1 MTLSTDMLSAFV
13 QVAEH
18 GSVSAAAQALG
29 VSKSVVSKRV
39 AQLEQAVR
47 ATLFARSTRRV
58 ALTPAGEAYLDFARN
73 ALRAVAD
80 ADERLRDLRQELSGQ
95 IRLTA
100 PVSWGQHVLAP
111 LLPAFLARHP
121 AIEIELQLADRLM
134 DVAYERIDLALRMSA
149 TGLPDLVATPVAR
162 LDWVVCAAPAH
173 LARAGAPAMPDD
185 LTGHPCMA
193 YWRERSDDA
202 WLLRHEDGRQQTV
215 RVQGRFHANNP
226 EAVAQ
231 AALAGLGVALL
242 PVYVCADA
250 LADGRL
256 ARLLPGWTPVTKF
269 GTQITAVATPERLR
283 LLRNRALLDHL
294 REALGTGEGA
304 EVTAR
309 RAPAP

>member
-1 MTLSTDMLSAFV
+1 MLAAFV

-18 GSVSAAAQALG
+18 LSVSAAAQTLG

-95 IRLTA
+95 IRITA
-100 PVSWGQHVLAP
+100 PVSWGQQVLAP
-111 LLPAFLARHP
+111 LLPDFLARHP
-121 AIEIELQLADRLM
+121 AIEIDLLLGDRLM
-134 DVAYERIDLALRMSA
+134 DIAYERIDLALRMSA

-173 LARAGAPAMPDD
+173 LARAGTPHAPAA
-185 LTGHPCMA
+185 LQAHPCMS
-193 YWRERSDDA
+193 YWRERSDNA
-202 WLLRHEDGRQQTV
+202 WVLQDNTSGVQQTV
-215 RVQGRFHANNP
+215 WVQGRYHANNP
-226 EAVAQ
+226 DAVAQ
-231 AALAGLGVALL
+231 AAVAGLGVALL
-242 PVYVCADA
+242 PAYVCAAD
-250 LADGRL
+250 LAAGRL
-256 ARLLPGWTPVTKF
+256 LRLLEGWTPVTKF
-269 GTQITAVATPERLR
+269 GNQITAVAAPDRMR

-294 REALGTGEGA
+294 RQQLAPGT
-304 EVTAR
+304 
-309 RAPAP
+309 

>member
-1 MTLSTDMLSAFV
+1 MLAAFV

-18 GSVSAAAQALG
+18 LSVSAAAQRLG

-95 IRLTA
+95 IRITA

-111 LLPAFLARHP
+111 LLPDFLARHP
-121 AIEIELQLADRLM
+121 AIEIDLLLGDRLM
-134 DVAYERIDLALRMSA
+134 DIAYERIDLALRMSA

-173 LARAGAPAMPDD
+173 LARAGTPHAPAD
-185 LTGHPCMA
+185 LRAHPCMS
-193 YWRERSDDA
+193 YWRERSDNA
-202 WLLRHEDGRQQTV
+202 WVLQDSASGEQQTV
-215 RVQGRFHANNP
+215 WVQGRYHANNP

-231 AALAGLGVALL
+231 AAVAGLGVALL
-242 PVYVCADA
+242 PAYVCTADMA
-250 LADGRL
+250 AGRL
-256 ARLLPGWTPVTKF
+256 LRVLEGWTPVTKF
-269 GTQITAVATPERLR
+269 GNQITAVAAPDRMR

-294 REALGTGEGA
+294 RQQL
-304 EVTAR
+304 
-309 RAPAP
+309 APGN

>member
-1 MTLSTDMLSAFV
+1 MLAAFV

-18 GSVSAAAQALG
+18 LSVSAAAQTLG

-95 IRLTA
+95 IRITA
-100 PVSWGQHVLAP
+100 PVSWGQQVLAP
-111 LLPAFLARHP
+111 LLPDFLARHP
-121 AIEIELQLADRLM
+121 AIEIDLLLGDRLM
-134 DVAYERIDLALRMSA
+134 DIAYERIDLALRMSA

-173 LARAGAPAMPDD
+173 LAHAGTPHAPAD
-185 LTGHPCMA
+185 LQAHPCMS
-193 YWRERSDDA
+193 YWRERSDNA
-202 WLLRHEDGRQQTV
+202 WVLQDNTSGVQQTV
-215 RVQGRFHANNP
+215 WVQGRYHANNP
-226 EAVAQ
+226 DAVAQ
-231 AALAGLGVALL
+231 AAVAGLGVALL
-242 PVYVCADA
+242 PAYVCAAD
-250 LADGRL
+250 LAAGRL
-256 ARLLPGWTPVTKF
+256 LRLLQGWTPVTKF
-269 GTQITAVATPERLR
+269 GNQITAVAAPDRMR

-294 REALGTGEGA
+294 RREL
-304 EVTAR
+304 
-309 RAPAP
+309 APGN

>member
-1 MTLSTDMLSAFV
+1 MLAAFV

-18 GSVSAAAQALG
+18 LSVSAAAQTLG

-95 IRLTA
+95 IRITA
-100 PVSWGQHVLAP
+100 PVSWGQQVLAP
-111 LLPAFLARHP
+111 LLPDFLARHP
-121 AIEIELQLADRLM
+121 AIEIDLLLGDRLM
-134 DVAYERIDLALRMSA
+134 DIAYERIDLALRMSA

-173 LARAGAPAMPDD
+173 LARAGTPHAPAD
-185 LTGHPCMA
+185 LQAHPCMS
-193 YWRERSDDA
+193 YWRERSDNA
-202 WLLRHEDGRQQTV
+202 WVLQDNRSGAQQTV
-215 RVQGRFHANNP
+215 WVQGRYHANNP

-231 AALAGLGVALL
+231 AAVAGLGVALL
-242 PVYVCADA
+242 PAYVCAAD
-250 LADGRL
+250 LAAGRL
-256 ARLLPGWTPVTKF
+256 LRLLQGWTPVTKF
-269 GTQITAVATPERLR
+269 GNQITAVAAPDRMR

-294 REALGTGEGA
+294 RQQL
-304 EVTAR
+304 
-309 RAPAP
+309 APGN

>member
-1 MTLSTDMLSAFV
+1 MLAAFV

-18 GSVSAAAQALG
+18 LSVSAAAQALG

-95 IRLTA
+95 IRITA

-111 LLPAFLARHP
+111 LLPGFLAQHP
-121 AIEIELQLADRLM
+121 AIEVELLLADRLM
-134 DVAYERIDLALRMSA
+134 DIAYERIDLALRMSA

-162 LDWVVCAAPAH
+162 LDWVVCAAPDY
-173 LARAGAPAMPDD
+173 LARAGSPGLPAD
-185 LTGHPCMA
+185 LQAHHCMS
-193 YWRERSDDA
+193 YWRERSDNA
-202 WLLRHEDGRQQTV
+202 WVLERADTADRQTV
-215 RVQGRFHANNP
+215 WVQGRYHANNP

-231 AALAGLGVALL
+231 AAVAGLGVALL
-242 PVYVCADA
+242 PLYVCVED
-250 LADGRL
+250 LAAGRL
-256 ARLLPGWTPVTKF
+256 HRLLPGWTPVTKF
-269 GTQITAVATPERLR
+269 GNQITAVAAPDRMR

-294 REALGTGEGA
+294 RKQLTPPG
-304 EVTAR
+304 
-309 RAPAP
+309 

>member
-1 MTLSTDMLSAFV
+1 MTLSTDMLAAFV

-18 GSVSAAAQALG
+18 LSVSAAAQALG

-100 PVSWGQHVLAP
+100 PISWGQHVLAP
-111 LLPAFLARHP
+111 LLPAFLAQHP
-121 AIEIELQLADRLM
+121 AIEIELLLADRLM
-134 DVAYERIDLALRMSA
+134 DIAYERIDLALRMSA

-173 LARAGAPAMPDD
+173 LARAGTPATPAD
-185 LTGHPCMA
+185 LPAHPCMS
-193 YWRERSDDA
+193 YWRERSDNA
-202 WLLRHEDGRQQTV
+202 WVLRHATTGDQQTV
-215 RVQGRFHANNP
+215 WVQGRYHANNP

-231 AALAGLGVALL
+231 AAVAGLGVALL
-242 PVYVCADA
+242 PLYVCADD
-250 LADGRL
+250 LAAGRL
-256 ARLLPGWTPVTKF
+256 QRLLPDWTPVTKF
-269 GTQITAVATPERLR
+269 GDQITAVAAPDRMR

-294 REALGTGEGA
+294 RQRL
-304 EVTAR
+304 
-309 RAPAP
+309 APGV

>member
-1 MTLSTDMLSAFV
+1 MLAAFV

-18 GSVSAAAQALG
+18 LSVSAAAQTLG

-95 IRLTA
+95 IRITA

-111 LLPAFLARHP
+111 LLPAFLAQHP
-121 AIEIELQLADRLM
+121 AIEVELLLADRLM
-134 DVAYERIDLALRMSA
+134 DIAYERIDLALRMSA

-162 LDWVVCAAPAH
+162 LDWVVCAAPDYLAQAGSPGLPADLQAH
-173 LARAGAPAMPDD
+173 
-185 LTGHPCMA
+185 HCMS
-193 YWRERSDDA
+193 YWRERSDNA
-202 WLLRHEDGRQQTV
+202 WVLERADTADRQTV
-215 RVQGRFHANNP
+215 WVQGRYHANNP

-231 AALAGLGVALL
+231 AAVAGLGVALL
-242 PVYVCADA
+242 PLYVCAGD
-250 LADGRL
+250 LAAGRL
-256 ARLLPGWTPVTKF
+256 HRLLPGWTPVTKF
-269 GTQITAVATPERLR
+269 GNQITAVAAPDRMR

-294 REALGTGEGA
+294 RKQLTPPG
-304 EVTAR
+304 
-309 RAPAP
+309 

>member
-1 MTLSTDMLSAFV
+1 MLAAFV

-18 GSVSAAAQALG
+18 LSVSAAAQTLG

-95 IRLTA
+95 IRITA
-100 PVSWGQHVLAP
+100 PVSWGQQVLAP
-111 LLPAFLARHP
+111 LLPDFLARHP
-121 AIEIELQLADRLM
+121 AIEIDLLLGDRLM
-134 DVAYERIDLALRMSA
+134 DIAYERIDLALRMSA

-173 LARAGAPAMPDD
+173 LARAGTPHAPAD
-185 LTGHPCMA
+185 LQAHPCMS
-193 YWRERSDDA
+193 YWRERSDNA
-202 WLLRHEDGRQQTV
+202 WVLQDNRSGVQQTV
-215 RVQGRFHANNP
+215 WVQGRYHANNP

-231 AALAGLGVALL
+231 AAVAGLGVALL
-242 PVYVCADA
+242 PAYVCA
-250 LADGRL
+250 ADLTAGRL
-256 ARLLPGWTPVTKF
+256 LRLLQGWTPVTKF
-269 GTQITAVATPERLR
+269 GNQITAVAAPDRMR

-294 REALGTGEGA
+294 RQQL
-304 EVTAR
+304 
-309 RAPAP
+309 APGN

>member
-1 MTLSTDMLSAFV
+1 MTLSTDMLAAFV

-18 GSVSAAAQALG
+18 LSVSAAAQTLG

-95 IRLTA
+95 IRITA
-100 PVSWGQHVLAP
+100 PVSWGQQVLAP

-121 AIEIELQLADRLM
+121 AIEIDLLLGDRLM
-134 DVAYERIDLALRMSA
+134 DIAYERIDLALRMSA

-173 LARAGAPAMPDD
+173 LARAGTPQVPAD
-185 LTGHPCMA
+185 LQTHPCMS
-193 YWRERSDDA
+193 YWRERSDNA
-202 WLLRHEDGRQQTV
+202 WVLQDNASGVQQTV
-215 RVQGRFHANNP
+215 WVQGRYHANNP

-231 AALAGLGVALL
+231 AAVAGLGVALL
-242 PVYVCADA
+242 PVYVCAAD
-250 LADGRL
+250 LAAGRL
-256 ARLLPGWTPVTKF
+256 LRLLQGWTPVTKF
-269 GTQITAVATPERLR
+269 GNQITAVAAPDRMR

-294 REALGTGEGA
+294 RQQL
-304 EVTAR
+304 
-309 RAPAP
+309 APGN